1 MHRDSLLVW
10 RDHDAEALRLG
21 ESMRLDSVALEAVAL
36 DTDAGLLARNVFDAG
51 GRLVVINEV
60 IDFDD
65 DDPANSVRFFE
76 LLRELT
82 SYGISVG
89 WRMRTSHNDTR
100 WSDLWH
106 LFPPSEV
113 EILGGTPGQ
122 TWEFWRKQFFYGLCT
137 MRKGPGIIEVRD
149 RRFGRIRRPSFTSP
163 LHLEAIERLEKGAPA
178 SSVAPEVLAELGQ
191 ARVVMA
197 IGDMRLWL
205 PCRPRRSPLAPIVF
219 W

>member
-1 MHRDSLLVW
+1 MHRDSMLVW
-10 RDHDAEALRLG
+10 RDHDAEALKLG
-21 ESMRLDSVALEAVAL
+21 EPMRLDRVAL
-36 DTDAGLLARNVFDAG
+36 DTEAGLLAGNLFDSG
-51 GRLVVINEV
+51 GRLAVINEI

-65 DDPANSVRFFE
+65 HDPMDLVRFFE

-89 WRMRTSHNDTR
+89 WRMRTSHDDTR

-113 EILGGTPGQ
+113 EIPGGTAGQ
-122 TWEFWRKQFFYGLCT
+122 TWEFWRKQFFYGLCI
-137 MRKGPGIIEVRD
+137 MRRGPGIIDVRD
-149 RRFGRIRRPSFTSP
+149 RRFGRIRRLSFTSP
-163 LHLEAIERLEKGAPA
+163 PHLEAIGRLERGAPA
-178 SSVAPEVLAELGQ
+178 SSVAPDVLAELEE

-197 IGDMRLWL
+197 IGGMRLWL
-205 PCRPRRSPLAPIVF
+205 PCRFRRSPLAPVVF